1 MRKFSFSILV
11 IIISVISMQCGNPS
25 MTQLNNGVKIQWLGH
40 SAFRIESPGGK
51 IILIDPWIQ
60 NPRAPAGMHTIA
72 KADLILIT
80 NGHDDHIGNTV
91 DLQKITGAKVVCV
104 YEIGLYLAGQGINN
118 LLPMDIGG
126 TYEFEGIKIHMVP
139 AMHSSGIIVG
149 GKVMPGGAAAGFVIR
164 LENGFTIYHA
174 GATGLFG
181 DMRLIGEYYKPDVA
195 LLPIGGFD
203 TMGPE
208 DAAKASEY
216 ILARYFV
223 PMQYGTFSTMH
234 GTPEEFRNE
243 LRGDL
248 RSHVVE
254 LTPGVVWQ

>member
-1 MRKFSFSILV
+1 MHKYFLFIFV
-11 IIISVISMQCGNPS
+11 IIVGMINMRCSNPS
-25 MTQLNNGVKIQWLGH
+25 VMQLNNGVKIQWLGH
-40 SAFRIESPGGK
+40 SAFRIESPKGK
-51 IILIDPWIQ
+51 VILIDPWLQ
-60 NPRAPAGMHTIA
+60 NPKAPAGMHTIA

-80 NGHDDHIGNTV
+80 NGHDDHIGNTI

-104 YEIGLYLAGQGINN
+104 YEIGLYLAEQGINN

-126 TYEFEGIKIHMVP
+126 TYEFEGITIHMVP

-149 GKVMPGGAAAGFVIR
+149 GKVLPGGAAAGFVIQ

-195 LLPIGGFD
+195 FLPIGGLE
-203 TMGPE
+203 TMGSK
-208 DAAKASEY
+208 DAAKASEL

-223 PMQYGTFSTMH
+223 PMQYGTFSTMT
-234 GTPEEFRNE
+234 GTPAEYRSA

-248 RSHVVE
+248 QSHVVE